1 MKFNQNALHAL
12 MEGSDGEEWGGL
24 RHYAM
29 MEILGG
35 EDTNDD
41 IASASCSSTT
51 SRDHEE
57 LPGAQPRTR
66 AFFGREPSH
75 KLNWH
80 RRYLH
85 VANARN
91 HVGPR

>member
-1 MKFNQNALHAL
+1 VERTL
-12 MEGSDGEEWGGL
+12 
-24 RHYAM
+24 
-29 MEILGG
+29 I
-35 EDTNDD
+35 NDD
-41 IASASCSSTT
+41 IDSASCSSTT